1 MIKSKNIELFKNISE
16 YDYGENHFDFHNDYD
31 CIKLLLLTGDFLVL
45 IFRNILNKK
54 IVKLRFSN
62 AIIERMEMF
71 NFNKVENLTIDNL
84 YRGKT
89 EINGKLV
96 EFKNDDKGYYYLEFD
111 EGQKLEYWST
121 GLDIE
126 M

>member
-1 MIKSKNIELFKNISE
+1 MIKSRNIKLFENISQYKFNE
-16 YDYGENHFDFHNDYD
+16 KYFDFHNDYD
-31 CIKLLLLTGDFLVL
+31 CIKLLLLSGGLFVL
-45 IFRNILNKK
+45 IFKNLVNKK

-62 AIIERMEMF
+62 VIIEKMEIF
-71 NFNKVENLTIDNL
+71 NYSKVENLTIDNL

-89 EINGKLV
+89 EINKKLV
-96 EFKNDDKGYYYLEFD
+96 EFNNSDKGYYYLEFD
-111 EGQKLEYWST
+111 EGQKIEFWSS